1 MRGGHTDTPM
11 MLYFCLRFPRCIN
24 ELLKRVT
31 GTSYRYFTDPVASCV
46 YLQPTLGDVDINFC
60 DLAKLPK
67 PLSGCLFKKQ
77 LDEIR
82 QWVQQYG
89 KSVRQNTTRNFSTK
103 DKPGTLLLNLYE
115 SAPPAQ
121 HSDDFDVL
129 LNEDIPVQHQDT
141 STARNIVIAQSTYV
155 VVSRIYKS
163 RSAPNSPLYNTKLL
177 EDVVDD
183 YDSARYVTTLCCR
196 ERWCMDKVTRIRS
209 PWMLADRKGSGRGQW
224 TRSFSFIKIW
234 LIHFQVYSI
243 LIQNNFRYLVSHILR
258 FWGIL
263 VSHYPPPSPPGRAW
277 FLQLLL

>member
-163 RSAPNSPLYNTKLL
+163 RSAPNSPLYNTQLL

-183 YDSARYVTTLCCR
+183 YDSVWNNSLLQRALMHGQGDEDSIT
-196 ERWCMDKVTRIRS
+196 MDTGR
-209 PWMLADRKGSGRGQW
+209 PQRKRRRTVNQE
-224 TRSFSFIKIW
+224 
-234 LIHFQVYSI
+234 
-243 LIQNNFRYLVSHILR
+243 
-258 FWGIL
+258 
-263 VSHYPPPSPPGRAW
+263 
-277 FLQLLL
+277 FLFY